1 MVTAERIFLLK
12 INPSRFLLSMSH
24 IELIFSLISG
34 GIKNKS
40 SESQETE
47 EN

>member
-1 MVTAERIFLLK
+1 
-12 INPSRFLLSMSH
+12 MSH

-40 SESQETE
+40 SEIFIVEVSPNFAIESIVRTH
-47 EN
+47 